1 MLVRNVG
8 CELIFIVGCWWV
20 PEWGERVCARREK
33 PGN

>member
-1 MLVRNVG
+1 MLVRKFSF
-8 CELIFIVGCWWV
+8 ELTFLGGCWWV